1 MISLKLLLEEVEEKL
16 NAELD
21 ESSAGEEAKRQG
33 LDYMS
38 FGRYGKDGVVTHTSQ
53 GGKLVPKAKD
63 DAKPSAPAGKPTRGA
78 PATSPRQKAPAKA
91 APTSGVSAGVK
102 KKFIAN
108 REKGERGHYENA
120 AILAQMFG
128 TPAEQKQ
135 VERAVQHRYARN
147 YYVGDTLKA
156 KKHKTDVQAIVDKY
170 SERITGKEAPK
181 AKPDS
186 RSLTPKNVNAKLD
199 TKAVRETLTT
209 RYQGA
214 LRASNID
221 VIEEY
226 PGMVLLGSPGGGGT
240 TEFLAIGQQADGQWA
255 MRPVESL
262 DRKTGKPRF
271 YETDTDFEV
280 ASSFEE
286 LMKKS
291 FGVRPS
297 RTPAKPAP
305 RDNYRMSSSDKFK
318 G

>member
-1 MISLKLLLEEVEEKL
+1 MISLKLLLEEVKR
-16 NAELD
+16 ELD
-21 ESSAGEEAKRQG
+21 ADLEESKTGEEAKRLG

-38 FGRYGKDGVVTHTSQ
+38 FGRYGKDGKVTHKSQ
-53 GGKLVPKAKD
+53 GGKLVPVKGTGAATK
-63 DAKPSAPAGKPTRGA
+63 GKSTG
-78 PATSPRQKAPAKA
+78 KAPAQSAPQGGKA
-91 APTSGVSAGVK
+91 AAPASGVSAGMK
-102 KKFIAN
+102 KTFMAN

-120 AILAQMFG
+120 TLLAQTFG

-135 VERAVQHRYARN
+135 VERAMQDRYAKN

-156 KKHKTDVQAIVDKY
+156 RKHRANVKAIIDKY

-181 AKPDS
+181 AKPDR

-199 TKAVRETLTT
+199 TKAVRKTLTT

-214 LRASNID
+214 LRANSVDI
-221 VIEEY
+221 IEER

-240 TEFLAIGQQADGQWA
+240 TDFLAIGQQADGQWA
-255 MRPVESL
+255 MRAV
-262 DRKTGKPRF
+262 DYIDKKTGEPKF
-271 YETDTDFEV
+271 YDSDNVEV

-291 FGVRPS
+291 FGVGPS
-297 RTPAKPAP
+297 RTPKKPAP
-305 RDNYRMSSSDKFK
+305 RDNYRMSSSDKFR